1 MKMKV
6 KDKTPATPWL
16 PMAAGCVV
24 VVIIA
29 AILGLSAEKR
39 FGSVIYQKLP
49 PSIVAPSVTPS
60 PSIAALLPSVTPLL
74 SVTPSPSPELTAQE
88 YILPFSDTRA
98 VTTAD
103 LTGLTSWELKVA
115 RNEIYARHGRPFIHK
130 DLSCYF
136 AKQSWYIL
144 DPDYSDESLSK
155 LELTNA
161 NTVLDYEKSIASP
174 LIAKDTGCQ

>member
-1 MKMKV
+1 MAKIIHYPIFP
-6 KDKTPATPWL
+6 DSNTREIIEAELLDLTPW
-16 PMAAGCVV
+16 
-24 VVIIA
+24 
-29 AILGLSAEKR
+29 
-39 FGSVIYQKLP
+39 Q
-49 PSIVAPSVTPS
+49 
-60 PSIAALLPSVTPLL
+60 
-74 SVTPSPSPELTAQE
+74 
-88 YILPFSDTRA
+88 
-98 VTTAD
+98 
-103 LTGLTSWELKVA
+103 LKVA